1 MTAPV
6 FVRLRPS
13 LHKVDLVTLD
23 KVLTKALEDIRKAH
37 KAGFTVTV
45 VSPDARTI
53 NGRKRIAEALRHAGL
68 EPEIVSLLGW
78 GTTYPGAEPPTAP
91 AALAEASTA
100 ADEATDDPPTLTDDP
115 SE

>member
-37 KAGFTVTV
+37 TAGFTITV

-53 NGRKRIAEALRHAGL
+53 KGRKRIAEALRHAGL
-68 EPEIVSLLGW
+68 EPEIVALLGW
-78 GTTYPGAEPPTAP
+78 GTTYPGAEPPATP
-91 AALAEASTA
+91 AALVEASA
-100 ADEATDDPPTLTDDP
+100 ATEETTDDPTLTDEP